1 MTILR
6 GSLLTRASWSH
17 LSGHFLVA
25 QTVRNSCHFYY
36 YWSILLALQPGRLF
50 RISLGNRS
58 LPFACNLYSRPVWD
72 DCPKL
77 AFAEQA
83 LPVALEFRRAV
94 RAPWRACSQATI
106 AQNCFVPRL
115 MEMCRWIGS
124 HFHDWIDSNVAC
136 VADALN
142 LLYRICMSQTV
153 LTHRLFLLNSINV

>member
-6 GSLLTRASWSH
+6 GRLLTRARWSH
-17 LSGHFLVA
+17 LSGHFKVE
-25 QTVRNSCHFYY
+25 QTARNSCHFYY
-36 YWSILLALQPGRLF
+36 YWSMFLALQPGRLF

-58 LPFACNLYSRPVWD
+58 LRFACNLYSRPVRD
-72 DCPKL
+72 DCPEL

-83 LPVALEFRRAV
+83 LPVALALRLTV

-106 AQNCFVPRL
+106 AQNCFFPRL
-115 MEMCRWIGS
+115 MGMCHWIGS
-124 HFHDWIDSNVAC
+124 HSHDWIDYNLAC

-142 LLYRICMSQTV
+142 RLYWIGRSQTV